1 MPLLTF
7 PPNSQQPLEKLT
19 FHFIVKIATLLPTV
33 TELMKGFVEK
43 KDDVVMMKV
52 CSDFISMNW
61 RDVTNLQIKKVFRE
75 AIRQLDLS
83 TYRRD
88 SIITLMKKQY
98 LTDEQKNAQ
107 DLKKIPKIIK
117 ELQKTIDAMTEDAQ
131 DQLKKEIQETF
142 KTKEQLEFIRDLD
155 GMFDLPPAKKQR
167 CISDNEVIENCL
179 DVSTCSLF
187 DLWLKFHFK

>member
-1 MPLLTF
+1 MNGYL
-7 PPNSQQPLEKLT
+7 
-19 FHFIVKIATLLPTV
+19 
-33 TELMKGFVEK
+33 EK
-43 KDDVVMMKV
+43 KDDVIMMKV

-61 RDVTNLQIKKVFRE
+61 KDVTNLQIKKVFRE
-75 AIRQLDLS
+75 AIRQLNLS

-88 SIITLMKKQY
+88 TIITLMKKQY
-98 LTDEQKNAQ
+98 LTEEQKHAN

-117 ELQKTIDAMTEDAQ
+117 ELQKTMDAMTEDAQ
-131 DQLKKEIQETF
+131 EQLKKEIQETF

-167 CISDNEVIENCL
+167 CIIENCL

-187 DLWLKFHFK
+187 DLWLKFNFK